1 MIIMK
6 FTTNILGLFIGY
18 SLLSGS
24 FILESSWFSFSKNFS
39 DFVIIIFT
47 LYSSVT
53 FVQNAIKFIRGYL
66 M

>member
-1 MIIMK
+1 MLIMK
-6 FTTNILGLFIGY
+6 FITNILGLFIGY

-24 FILESSWFSFSKNFS
+24 SILESPWFSFSKNFS

-53 FVQNAIKFIRGYL
+53 FVQGAIEFIRGYL